1 MERSES
7 FTAPYRPGPDGQ
19 LRPYLLLTLVGVKP
33 EREVVISGLVD
44 TGADRSVLPI
54 DYAEEL
60 GYKVD
65 DLAPVEVGQVEG
77 SASAWLA
84 QKPCKAFVD
93 GIPEIEFEI
102 APLFV
107 ASLNVLWGRAD
118 LMMNFTISVS
128 EKDQELTLQ
137 PDG

>member
-1 MERSES
+1 
-7 FTAPYRPGPDGQ
+7 
-19 LRPYLLLTLVGVKP
+19 VKP
-33 EREVVISGLVD
+33 DREIVISGLVD

-60 GYKVD
+60 GYTVD

-84 QKPCKAFVD
+84 KKPCKAFVD

-128 EKDQELTLQ
+128 EKHQELTLQ
-137 PDG
+137 PNG